1 MSSMEQLFKGKVALV
16 TGAGSGIG
24 EAIAMLYAGGGAKV
38 IVSDV
43 NEAHGA
49 KVVAAIKDKGGEAA
63 FVKCDVSIAD
73 ECKQLVDKT
82 LELYGR
88 LDIACNNAGIG
99 GESKPIGEYSVEMYN
114 KVIGINLNS
123 VFYGMKYQLPAML
136 KSGGGAIVNISS
148 ILGVV
153 GTANAAAYVAAKHG
167 VIGLTETAAAEY
179 SAQGVRIN
187 AVCPGYINTPLLDM
201 LDAKTK
207 AALIGLHP
215 MGRLGN
221 ASEVAELVIWL
232 SSDKASFVTGGHYL
246 VDGAYTA
253 V

>member
-1 MSSMEQLFKGKVALV
+1 MEQLFKGKVALV

-24 EAIAMLYAGGGAKV
+24 EAVALLYADGGAKV

-43 NEAHGA
+43 NETHGA
-49 KVVAAIKDKGGEAA
+49 KVVASIKEKGGEAS
-63 FVKCDVSIAD
+63 FVKCDVSNPEDCRA
-73 ECKQLVDKT
+73 LVDKT

-99 GESKPIGEYSVEMYN
+99 GEAKPIADYSIDTYQ
-114 KVIGINLNS
+114 KVIGVNLNS

-153 GTANAAAYVAAKHG
+153 GSANAAAYVAAKHG

-179 SAQGVRIN
+179 SAKGIRVN

-201 LDAKTK
+201 MDATAK
-207 AALIGLHP
+207 AALVGLHP
-215 MGRLGN
+215 IGRLGKT
-221 ASEVAELVIWL
+221 SEVAELVVWL
-232 SSDKASFVTGGHYL
+232 SSDKASYVTGGKYL